1 VAQSMTLH
9 ETHLN
14 QSALNGD
21 ILASRRI
28 RTTALGI
35 FWNANRILVAECY
48 DPIKG
53 ETFYRPLGGGVD
65 FGERGHDA
73 LVREMREETN
83 LEVANLRYVG
93 TLENIFTY
101 MGNMGHEIVILYEG
115 EFTDRSVYDNETL
128 ECHEETDCPFIAVW
142 KRLDEFGSN
151 TPLYPN
157 GLMDLLISN
166 TTTRTNRE

>member
-1 VAQSMTLH
+1 LTLS

-14 QSALNGD
+14 QSALNGN

-35 FWNANRILVAECY
+35 FWNGDRILVAECY

-53 ETFYRPLGGGVD
+53 ETFYRPLGGGIE
-65 FGERGHDA
+65 FGESGDDA
-73 LVREMREETN
+73 LAREMLEETN
-83 LEVANLRYVG
+83 LEVENLRYIG

-101 MGNMGHEIVILYEG
+101 RGDMGHEIVLLYEG
-115 EFTDRSVYDNETL
+115 EFTDQSVYGKEAL

-142 KRLDEFGSN
+142 KRMDEFGSDA
-151 TPLYPN
+151 PLYPD
-157 GLMDLLISN
+157 GLMDLLTVN
-166 TTTRTNRE
+166 TTIRINSK